1 MIVFPIRGLAAA
13 AVLFAAGLCLTLSN
27 SPAAADGDPPAI
39 DPGAIKNLEAAYP
52 QAAEG
57 MERKVILLPHVE
69 RGADESLQVE
79 LLVGRVMETDGVNSY
94 RLGGAIEE
102 RNIAGWGFSYFE
114 VEGDLRNA
122 ASTLIGGPTDPAP
135 RFVPG
140 PRKLVRYNSRLPL
153 VVMVPAGAE
162 LRWRIWKAADEW
174 ETAGER

>member
-1 MIVFPIRGLAAA
+1 MSSSLGARLLEAVAA
-13 AVLFAAGLCLTLSN
+13 AVMVATALGAVPAFAAD
-27 SPAAADGDPPAI
+27 AAADI
-39 DPGAIKNLEAAYP
+39 DPDAIKNLEAAYP
-52 QAAEG
+52 PAAEG
-57 MERKVILLPHVE
+57 RERKVILLPHVE

-94 RLGGAIEE
+94 RLGGAIHE
-102 RNIAGWGFSYFE
+102 RNIDGWGFSYFE
-114 VEGDLRNA
+114 VEGNLSNA

-140 PRKLVRYNSRLPL
+140 PRRTVRYNSRLPL

-174 ETAGER
+174 ETAGEQ